1 MEKEARKHG
10 ERIKINSDLQLHQWL
25 TIQFK
30 YKQFMEKEAKLIL
43 TDTVINGWLSNLKT
57 NNSWRKNKN

>member
-43 TDTVINGWLSNLKT
+43 TDTVFNG
-57 NNSWRKNKN
+57 